1 MAIATERIMTNV
13 RKFLIQLG
21 WSSSR
26 GGGGERGG
34 KERVVADSQ
43 TGQGL
48 CASGFS
54 RSRGALGR
62 T

>member
-21 WSSSR
+21 WSSR
-26 GGGGERGG
+26 RDGGGERGG

-43 TGQGL
+43 TRQGL
-48 CASGFS
+48 
-54 RSRGALGR
+54 
-62 T
+62 